1 MHADKQVK
9 SFPDS
14 SELQNKKK
22 KKTKPTQLSI
32 SSLESFPAERC
43 VKMDFKTKS
52 DFWGDKGARKWS
64 DGRGRFQN
72 LFPSPTTSSLYP
84 LLQCWWPCLK
94 MKSYPAV
101 HRSRNTS
108 QTGNWTETRFLQ
120 ADCIEWNLN
129 TFSTRFIAREK
140 SELYFHLKKH
150 EVDKYPQTLNSGN
163 IANVVVSV

>member
-1 MHADKQVK
+1 M
-9 SFPDS
+9 
-14 SELQNKKK
+14 
-22 KKTKPTQLSI
+22 
-32 SSLESFPAERC
+32 ESFPAERC